1 MNNIMKVLGWISII
15 LIACTLLCGLWM
27 KFAPGE
33 KDVNFHAIISIT
45 TIAICLITVI
55 VFMIRMR

>member
-1 MNNIMKVLGWISII
+1 MKVLGWISIV

-33 KDVNFHAIISIT
+33 KDVNFHAMMSMAT
-45 TIAICLITVI
+45 MVVCLITVI

>member
-1 MNNIMKVLGWISII
+1 MKILSWSSIV

-33 KDVNFHAIISIT
+33 KDVNFHAMLSTITLCICAATIILS
-45 TIAICLITVI
+45 
-55 VFMIRMR
+55 MIRAR